1 MSSATVFD
9 FLYEKIPNYMIAAG
23 LIMGILYRIVI
34 KGERRIPVL
43 LLDLFLP
50 LILFLAFFAIK
61 AIGAGDVK
69 LFMVTGIF
77 LGSKCNLLCIGLAL
91 LLAASYG
98 LVRLIQ
104 GHHLLSRI
112 ETLLLYGRD
121 LIRHLKYKGGGTIF
135 YLTGERLD
143 PVAKVHLSLPI
154 LLGAVASAF
163 LIS

>member
-1 MSSATVFD
+1 
-9 FLYEKIPNYMIAAG
+9 MIAAG

-104 GHHLLSRI
+104 GHHLLSS
-112 ETLLLYGRD
+112 
-121 LIRHLKYKGGGTIF
+121 
-135 YLTGERLD
+135 YL
-143 PVAKVHLSLPI
+143 
-154 LLGAVASAF
+154 SAP
-163 LIS
+163 